1 MTLPLAARPL
11 ARRKGRADLV
21 VMGRPVGKDGSWWTG
36 AERSSRSF
44 CNNHFFNKNGLF
56 FCGVTLMM
64 CSPRL
69 PAPAPMRPDRCRGG
83 GGDPAGC
90 GAVDL
95 DGIPDVHDGVHHD
108 GPHLHARGTLYPN
121 PPTHTSQNA
130 TPYLPRLIISLAP
143 ASAACLG
150 SAGQHTHTHTTHT
163 ARMPPRPA
171 APAVDPHRRSL
182 RSVALFTRP
191 RCRP

>member
-1 MTLPLAARPL
+1 
-11 ARRKGRADLV
+11 
-21 VMGRPVGKDGSWWTG
+21 
-36 AERSSRSF
+36 
-44 CNNHFFNKNGLF
+44 
-56 FCGVTLMM
+56 MM

-130 TPYLPRLIISLAP
+130 TPYLPRLIVSLAP

-150 SAGQHTHTHTTHT
+150 SAGQHTHTHHTHR
-163 ARMPPRPA
+163 AHAPPACCTR
-171 APAVDPHRRSL
+171 RRSAPPL
-182 RSVALFTRP
+182 TALGGPVHKASMSTMMTDVGAAMAVQQRLVPLVNELAVNASRPTIAECDPIAVRPETFFLKSRLSVLTLIHA
-191 RCRP
+191 